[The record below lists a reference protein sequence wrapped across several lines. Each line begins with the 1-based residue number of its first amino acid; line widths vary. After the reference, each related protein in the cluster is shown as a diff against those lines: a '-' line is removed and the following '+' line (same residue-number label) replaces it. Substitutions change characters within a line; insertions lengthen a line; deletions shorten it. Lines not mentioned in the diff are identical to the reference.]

1 MIYHTFVALVFIS
14 VIVASIL
21 LGGEQRGSV
30 SPTTVD
36 QRAADLGYAARQAQ
50 LVETGADGR
59 PLYTIDAALIDE
71 VLTMYV
77 KLTPKAVAEMALAV
91 LDANGE
97 ALRIAAHAFNG
108 SSRTIGAERIA
119 AVCTSLE
126 AAAVARDFATADRLL
141 TMIRQETSYLADE
154 LHTISAPP
162 KTARPAIRREK
173 AASAPAAGH
182 GRRSK
187 HPKPEQEKAA

>member
-1 MIYHTFVALVFIS
+1 
-14 VIVASIL
+14 
-21 LGGEQRGSV
+21 
-30 SPTTVD
+30 
-36 QRAADLGYAARQAQ
+36 
-50 LVETGADGR
+50 
-59 PLYTIDAALIDE
+59 
-71 VLTMYV
+71 V

-141 TMIRQETSYLADE
+141 TMLRQETAYLADE
-154 LHTISAPP
+154 FHTISAPA
-162 KTARPAIRREK
+162 ARPAPIRREK
-173 AASAPAAGH
+173 AASTPAPSG
-182 GRRSK
+182 GRRSR
-187 HPKPEQEKAA
+187 HPKPEKEKAA

>member
-1 MIYHTFVALVFIS
+1 MDDYLAKPVDPQQLMHCLRYWSKAKQHHV
-14 VIVASIL
+14 
-21 LGGEQRGSV
+21 V
-30 SPTTVD
+30 S
-36 QRAADLGYAARQAQ
+36 AEDLAKPQG
-50 LVETGADGR
+50 GADDVRVLRTDYLRETCGD
-59 PLYTIDAALIDE
+59 DAALIDE